1 MKDKHY
7 TLTNILKKNANINM
21 IIGEKSNGKTYAC
34 KEYLIKRYFEG
45 MGKGAYIRRTDEDF
59 KKGRGDAIFSDM
71 IKNKN
76 GVSLVEKY
84 SKGKFNTIK
93 YMVNGWYLGKT
104 YISINRKGE
113 YVEKVD
119 YEDKP
124 FCYAFSVNNAEHT
137 NGQSYLDITT
147 IFFDE
152 FTTTKNYLVDEFSL
166 YNILLSNII
175 RDRDNVQILMCG
187 NTVDRHCIYFREM
200 GLNKILKM
208 EKGTIDIYTFN
219 VDDGRQLTV
228 AVEYCDT
235 SVKSGKKSDLYF
247 AFDNPTLKMIKKGD
261 WDLNIYPHLK
271 GRFIEDNVYSTF
283 YVKYNDTWLKC
294 FIYEYNDNIVLF
306 FTPASKPIIAED
318 TIIFRNDDIIR
329 KNDYRHLRNGGRQK
343 IFKIIDQCFNLDRVY
358 FATNECG
365 DIIRKYLVEIR

>member
-7 TLTNILKKNANINM
+7 SLNNILKKNANINM

-71 IKNKN
+71 VKNKN

-175 RDRDNVQILMCG
+175 RDRDDVQILMCG

-235 SVKSGKKSDLYF
+235 SVKGGKKSDLYF

-271 GRFIEDNVYSTF
+271 GRFIEDNVYYVF
-283 YVKYNDTWLKC
+283 FVKYNDTWLKC

-306 FTPASKPIIAED
+306 FTPASKPLITND

-329 KNDYRHLRNGGRQK
+329 KNDYRHLRNGGKQK
-343 IFKIIDQCFNLDRVY
+343 IFRIIDQCFNLDRVY

>member
-1 MKDKHY
+1 MKDRHY
-7 TLTNILKKNANINM
+7 SLKNILSKHANINM

-34 KEYLIKRYFEG
+34 KEYLIKRYFDGE
-45 MGKGAYIRRTDEDF
+45 GKGAYIRRTDEDF

-76 GVSLVEKY
+76 GVSLIEKY

-104 YISINRKGE
+104 YVSINRKGE
-113 YVEKVD
+113 YVEKVE

-219 VDDGRQLTV
+219 VDDGRVLTV

-235 SVKSGKKSDLYF
+235 SVKNGKKSDLYF

-261 WDLNIYPHLK
+261 WDLNIYPHLR
-271 GRFIEDNVYSTF
+271 GRFKEENIYQVF

-294 FIYEYNDNIVLF
+294 YIYNYNDNIVLF
-306 FTPASKPIIAED
+306 FTPASKPIITED
-318 TIIFRNDDIIR
+318 TIIFRNDDIMR
-329 KNDYRHLRNGGRQK
+329 KNDYRHLRNGGKQK
-343 IFKIIDQCFNLDRVY
+343 LFRIIDQCFNLDRVY
-358 FATNECG
+358 FATNESG

>member
-7 TLTNILKKNANINM
+7 SLNNILKKNANINM

-34 KEYLIKRYFEG
+34 KEYLIKKYFDG
-45 MGKGAYIRRTDEDF
+45 SGKGAYIRRTDEDF

-76 GVSLVEKY
+76 GISLVEKY

-235 SVKSGKKSDLYF
+235 SVKGGKKSDLYF
-247 AFDNPTLKMIKKGD
+247 AFDN
-261 WDLNIYPHLK
+261 PHLK

-283 YVKYNDTWLKC
+283 YVKYNETWLKC

-306 FTPASKPIIAED
+306 FTPASRPIIAED

-343 IFKIIDQCFNLDRVY
+343 IFRIIDQCFNLDRVY